1 MTWLTDELKA
11 EVRSL
16 FEPRYKRK
24 LTDDEVVGIANNL
37 TEFIKTFLKFKW
49 RLKHES
55 KQN

>member
-24 LTDDEVVGIANNL
+24 LTDDEVVEIANNL
-37 TEFIKTFLKFKW
+37 TGFIDAFLKFKW